1 MNLLLINRVLHIA
14 ATCTSLG
21 GLFYA
26 RMVLLPCLQVL
37 AEPERGV
44 FLAQVIRRFAYI
56 KWTGVTVVAVTGVI
70 QWTQVYPHVSQTQV
84 YPHVSQQRLYL
95 FYFMIKM
102 MGALGLFSITFLLAL
117 PSDALRRMQAR
128 RAFWSAVNIVCGLT
142 ILIGAA
148 LMRTAH

>member
-26 RMVLLPCLQVL
+26 RMVLLPSLPML
-37 AEPERGV
+37 AEPERGI
-44 FLAQVIRRFAYI
+44 FLSQAIRRFAYI

-70 QWTQVYPHVSQTQV
+70 QWFHTYPHVS
-84 YPHVSQQRLYL
+84 HQQLYL
-95 FYFMIKM
+95 FYFMVKM
-102 MGALGLFSITFLLAL
+102 AGAVGLFSITFLLAL
-117 PSDALRRMQAR
+117 PADALRGMQAQ
-128 RAFWSAVNIVCGLT
+128 RAFWSAINIICGLT

>member
-26 RMVLLPCLQVL
+26 RMVLLPSLQVL

-70 QWTQVYPHVSQTQV
+70 QWTQVYPHVSQ
-84 YPHVSQQRLYL
+84 QRLYL

-102 MGALGLFSITFLLAL
+102 VGALGLFSITFLLAL
-117 PSDALRRMQAR
+117 PSDALRGMQAR

>member
-26 RMVLLPCLQVL
+26 RMVLLPSLQVL
-37 AEPERGV
+37 AEPARGV

-70 QWTQVYPHVSQTQV
+70 QWTQVYPHVSQ
-84 YPHVSQQRLYL
+84 QRLYV

-117 PSDALRRMQAR
+117 PSNALRGMQAR

-142 ILIGAA
+142 ILIRAA

>member
-26 RMVLLPCLQVL
+26 RMVLLPSLQVL

-70 QWTQVYPHVSQTQV
+70 QWTQVYPHVSQ
-84 YPHVSQQRLYL
+84 QRLYV

-117 PSDALRRMQAR
+117 PSNALRGMQAR

>member
-26 RMVLLPCLQVL
+26 RTVLLPSLPTL
-37 AEPERGV
+37 AEPERGI
-44 FLAQVIRRFAYI
+44 FLTQAIRRFAYI

-70 QWTQVYPHVSQTQV
+70 QWLHTYPQVTH
-84 YPHVSQQRLYL
+84 QQLYL
-95 FYFMIKM
+95 FYFAVKM
-102 MGALGLFSITFLLAL
+102 TGAVGLFSITFLLAL
-117 PSDALRRMQAR
+117 PADALRGMQAK
-128 RAFWSAVNIVCGLT
+128 RAFWSAVNIACGLT

>member
-26 RMVLLPCLQVL
+26 RMVLLPSLQTL
-37 AEPERGV
+37 NEPERGL
-44 FLAQVIRRFAYI
+44 FLSQAIRRFAYI
-56 KWTGVTVVAVTGVI
+56 KWTGVTVVAVTGII
-70 QWTQVYPHVSQTQV
+70 QWVHIYPLVSHREVY
-84 YPHVSQQRLYL
+84 LA
-95 FYFMIKM
+95 YFAIKM
-102 MGALGLFSITFLLAL
+102 TGALGLFSITFLLAL
-117 PSDALRRMQAR
+117 PADALRRMQAR

-142 ILIGAA
+142 ILVGAA

>member
-26 RMVLLPCLQVL
+26 RMVLLPSLQVL
-37 AEPERGV
+37 AEPARGV

-70 QWTQVYPHVSQTQV
+70 QWTQVYPHVSQ
-84 YPHVSQQRLYL
+84 QRLYV

-117 PSDALRRMQAR
+117 PSNALRGMQAR

>member
-26 RMVLLPCLQVL
+26 RAVLLPSLPMLGEQ
-37 AEPERGV
+37 ERRR
-44 FLAQVIRRFAYI
+44 FLNQAIRRFAYI
-56 KWTGVTVVAVTGVI
+56 KWTGVAVVAMTGVI
-70 QWTQVYPHVSQTQV
+70 QWLHTYPYVS
-84 YPHVSQQRLYL
+84 RRELYL
-95 FYFMIKM
+95 FYFVIKM
-102 MGALGLFSITFLLAL
+102 TGALGLFSITFLLAL
-117 PSDALRRMQAR
+117 PAAALRGMQAR

>member
-26 RMVLLPCLQVL
+26 RMVLLPSLDIL
-37 AEPERGV
+37 AEPERAV
-44 FLAQVIRRFAYI
+44 FLGQAIRRFAYI
-56 KWTGVTVVAVTGVI
+56 KWAGVSTVAITGII
-70 QWTQVYPHVSQTQV
+70 QWLHVYPYVSHQL
-84 YPHVSQQRLYL
+84 LYL
-95 FYFMIKM
+95 FYFAIKM
-102 MGALGLFSITFLLAL
+102 TGAVGLFSITFLLAL
-117 PSDALRRMQAR
+117 PADALRGMQAK
-128 RAFWSAVNIVCGLT
+128 RAFWSGVNIICGLT

>member
-26 RMVLLPCLQVL
+26 RTVLLPSLPTL
-37 AEPERGV
+37 AEPERGI
-44 FLAQVIRRFAYI
+44 FLNQAIRRFAYI

-70 QWTQVYPHVSQTQV
+70 QWLHTYPLVTH
-84 YPHVSQQRLYL
+84 QQLYL
-95 FYFMIKM
+95 FYFAVKMI
-102 MGALGLFSITFLLAL
+102 GALGLFSITFLLAL
-117 PSDALRRMQAR
+117 PADALRGMQAR

>member
-26 RMVLLPCLQVL
+26 RMVLLPSLQVL
-37 AEPERGV
+37 AEPARGV

-70 QWTQVYPHVSQTQV
+70 QWTQVYPHVSQ
-84 YPHVSQQRLYL
+84 QRLYV

-102 MGALGLFSITFLLAL
+102 LGALGLFSITFLLAL
-117 PSDALRRMQAR
+117 PSNALRGMQAR

>member
-1 MNLLLINRVLHIA
+1 MNLLLLNRVLHIA

-26 RMVLLPCLQVL
+26 RMVLLPSLQVL
-37 AEPERGV
+37 PEPERGV
-44 FLAQVIRRFAYI
+44 FLSQAIRRFAYI

-70 QWTQVYPHVSQTQV
+70 QWFKTYPHVS
-84 YPHVSQQRLYL
+84 HQQLYV
-95 FYFMIKM
+95 FYFLIKM
-102 MGALGLFSITFLLAL
+102 TGAVGLFSITFLLAL
-117 PSDALRRMQAR
+117 PANALRRMQAK

-148 LMRTAH
+148 LMRSAH

>member
-26 RMVLLPCLQVL
+26 RMVLLPSLQVL

-70 QWTQVYPHVSQTQV
+70 QWTQV

>member
-26 RMVLLPCLQVL
+26 RMVLLPSLRVL

-44 FLAQVIRRFAYI
+44 FLSQVIRRFAYI
-56 KWTGVTVVAVTGVI
+56 KWAGVTVVAVTGII
-70 QWTQVYPHVSQTQV
+70 QWTQVYPHVSHQQLYVV
-84 YPHVSQQRLYL
+84 YFV
-95 FYFMIKM
+95 IKM
-102 MGALGLFSITFLLAL
+102 TGAIGLFSITFLLAL
-117 PSDALRRMQAR
+117 PADALRGMQAK

>member
-26 RMVLLPCLQVL
+26 RMVLLPSLQVL

-70 QWTQVYPHVSQTQV
+70 QWTQVYPHVSQ
-84 YPHVSQQRLYL
+84 QRLYV

-102 MGALGLFSITFLLAL
+102 LGALGLFSITFLLAL
-117 PSDALRRMQAR
+117 PSNALRGMQAR